1 MRYTLEREWQRI
13 NETSGLAENVSS
25 AARIEI
31 SPSRDNGG
39 LILDPSE
46 QFRFNGSL
54 YARKHAGG
62 GAAVLAI
69 FATSGGGTSGGG
81 GTGSDDWAT
90 GSDIDSMFG
99 SDFPTHE
106 EVWGSYYDSSVSG
119 SSG

>member
-31 SPSRDNGG
+31 SPSPDNGG

-46 QFRFNGSL
+46 QFRFNGSFF
-54 YARKHAGG
+54 ARKHAGG

-69 FATSGGGTSGGG
+69 FSSTGGGTSGGG
-81 GTGSDDWAT
+81 GTGSDDYAT

-99 SDFPTHE
+99 SDFPTHQ
-106 EVWGSYYDSSVSG
+106 EVWGSYYESSVSG

>member
-31 SPSRDNGG
+31 SPNQDNGG

-69 FATSGGGTSGGG
+69 FASSGGGTSGGSG
-81 GTGSDDWAT
+81 SYGSDDWAT

-106 EVWGSYYDSSVSG
+106 EVWGSYYGSG
-119 SSG
+119 GSG

>member
-1 MRYTLEREWQRI
+1 MRYDLTKEWQRI
-13 NETSGLAENVSS
+13 SETSGLAENVSS

-31 SPSRDNGG
+31 SPNQDNGG
-39 LILDPSE
+39 LILDPGE
-46 QFRFNGSL
+46 QFTFSKSF

-69 FATSGGGTSGGG
+69 FSSTGGTSGGG
-81 GTGSDDWAT
+81 GTGS
-90 GSDIDSMFG
+90 SIFG

-106 EVWGSYYDSSVSG
+106 EVWGSYYGSSVSG

>member
-1 MRYTLEREWQRI
+1 MRYDLTKEWQKI
-13 NETSGLAENVSS
+13 SETSGLAENVSS

-31 SPSRDNGG
+31 SPNQDNGG
-39 LILDPSE
+39 LILDPGE
-46 QFRFNGSL
+46 QFTFSKSF

-69 FATSGGGTSGGG
+69 FSSTGGTSGGG
-81 GTGSDDWAT
+81 GSGSTDWVT
-90 GSDIDSMFG
+90 GSDIDSIFG

-106 EVWGSYYDSSVSG
+106 EVWGSYYESSVSG